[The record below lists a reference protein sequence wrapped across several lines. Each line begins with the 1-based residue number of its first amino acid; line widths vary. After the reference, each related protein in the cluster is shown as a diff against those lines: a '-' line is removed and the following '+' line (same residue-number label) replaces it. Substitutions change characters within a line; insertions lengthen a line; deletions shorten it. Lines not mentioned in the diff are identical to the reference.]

1 MKSKTLSLKT
11 ITNELD
17 FLKKIN
23 YNSMKRLSKKNLL
36 LVANKLTKNM
46 PDPRNAEEQYQSF
59 IIKKNRKSVK
69 QSEIITY
76 VPRTFENPNIVE
88 IKSII
93 TEHPKTSNKLSKT
106 IRQVEKIG
114 FNSSS
119 YKDTKKVKFF

>member
-36 LVANKLTKNM
+36 LLANKLTKNM

-59 IIKKNRKSVK
+59 IIKKTQK
-69 QSEIITY
+69 I
-76 VPRTFENPNIVE
+76 
-88 IKSII
+88 
-93 TEHPKTSNKLSKT
+93 SKT
-106 IRQVEKIG
+106 IR
-114 FNSSS
+114 NN
-119 YKDTKKVKFF
+119 YLCTKNFPKPKHC